1 MTAQDGPDTREVGRG
16 TAHGDGP
23 APTAS
28 GRPTSLR
35 TLSRA
40 MALGLLRDR
49 AAVFFMLLFPLMFLV
64 LFGALVKDSGAS
76 ESEIVQVGEV
86 AVLDELPDERR
97 AELRGVLEIEKT
109 DGSEEAL
116 DEALEDVRK
125 GDVDAVVF
133 QRADEVELRF
143 SAADSVRAGTVRSLV
158 NSIVQQANQ
167 AATGQPPAHTLA
179 AQQVEDESIKPI
191 QYLTPGLLGWAVAM
205 GAVFGPAFNLVSWRK
220 KRILRRLW
228 LAPVDASSVIGARVG
243 VNVVLALTQL
253 AIFLGVATLPY
264 YGLRLTG
271 DWWLSVPLV
280 LAGTL
285 AFMSLGL
292 LAGAWAKT
300 EEAANGLA
308 QMIVLPMA
316 FLSGAFFPLDG
327 APQWLRTVS
336 EFLPLTYLNDSM
348 MGVLSR
354 GESWGDVLPVIG
366 GLLLFG
372 AVFTAISWRVFR
384 WDDA

>member
-1 MTAQDGPDTREVGRG
+1 MTAQDGPDTREDHRS
-16 TAHGDGP
+16 TAPGDGP
-23 APTAS
+23 APGPS

-49 AAVFFMLLFPLMFLV
+49 AAVFYMLLFPLMFLV

-76 ESEIVQVGEV
+76 ESEIVQVGDV

-97 AELRGVLEIEKT
+97 AELRGVLEVEKT

-143 SAADSVRAGTVRSLV
+143 SAADSVRSGTVRSLV

-336 EFLPLTYLNDSM
+336 EFLPLTHLNDSM

-372 AVFTAISWRVFR
+372 AVFTAIAWRVFR